1 MVYSIIFSR
10 PPISV
15 NNSSNHKEY
24 EKELLDIMK
33 AKYPQEPG
41 EKVLFK
47 RDERLYA
54 QVFYFCKNRCN
65 RDIDNILKYIID
77 SFRKYLYADD
87 KQIGYVLS
95 QSIVLKDNQT
105 IPIDVSMIDDDC
117 NTMLVDFFQSDDRD
131 WECCT
136 YFECGNMND
145 KFHHFNLEDLWK

>member
-1 MVYSIIFSR
+1 MIYSIVFTR

-15 NNSSNHKEY
+15 NNNSNHIDY
-24 EKELLDIMK
+24 EKELLNLMK
-33 AKYPQEPG
+33 LKYPKRDG
-41 EKVLFK
+41 EKVSFK
-47 RDERLYA
+47 RDERLYV
-54 QVFYFCKNRCN
+54 QVFYFCKHRCN

-95 QSIVLKDNQT
+95 QSIILKDNQT
-105 IPIDVSMIDDDC
+105 IPIDLDIMDDDASII
-117 NTMLVDFFQSDDRD
+117 LDFLQSTDRN

-145 KFHHFNLEDLWK
+145 NFHHFNLEEVWK